1 MTTVASLRSLSAA
14 MTFMALLMECGLEVD
29 NGSRIFI
36 LVARGA
42 FFHGSDVMAIDT
54 FGIVLFDMGLVVEL
68 YLRQT
73 MPRFFQ
79 GDDIADFLI
88 FRFNADMAFLAFY
101 RAALFFVAVFAEIV
115 HDDHL

>member
-1 MTTVASLRSLSAA
+1 MTAVASLRSLSAA

-29 NGSRIFI
+29 NGSRVFVP
-36 LVARGA
+36 VARGA
-42 FFHGSDVMAIDT
+42 LFHGSNMMAVNT
-54 FGIVLFDMGLVVEL
+54 FGIVLFHMGLVVEL

-79 GDDIADFLI
+79 GDDIPDFLI
-88 FRFNADMAFLAFY
+88 FRFNADMAFLAFH
-101 RAALFFVAVFAEIV
+101 RTALFFVAVFTEIV